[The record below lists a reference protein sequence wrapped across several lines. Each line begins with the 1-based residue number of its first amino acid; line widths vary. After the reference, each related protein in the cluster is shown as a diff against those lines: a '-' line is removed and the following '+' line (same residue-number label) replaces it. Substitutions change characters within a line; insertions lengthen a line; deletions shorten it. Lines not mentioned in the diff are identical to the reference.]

1 MEFAELYRR
10 YAPDVHRFAL
20 YLTGQRGDADDITAE
35 TFARVWTASTP
46 LEMAT
51 VKAYLFAIARNLYRQ
66 GLRRQS
72 RQVALDPDL
81 HDPGIGPFAQL
92 SQQQQLGRTLAKL
105 QQLPEQS
112 RAALLMHAVDGMPYE
127 AIAQVLNISLAAV
140 KVKIHRA
147 RLALAGVDNEL

>member
-1 MEFAELYRR
+1 M
-10 YAPDVHRFAL
+10 P
-20 YLTGQRGDADDITAE
+20 GDID
-35 TFARVWTASTP
+35 
-46 LEMAT
+46 L
-51 VKAYLFAIARNLYRQ
+51 
-66 GLRRQS
+66 
-72 RQVALDPDL
+72 PDL